1 MKLTPIRALD
11 KQMPDGR
18 RLTIDLVQ
26 QEEDSWSYWMHA
38 RLDGKV
44 TYDRFQASVNRA
56 AVPPTITMQFEE
68 PLGLPAFPHAMKT
81 VRRPVELTDAEADQI
96 EAAQQE
102 WRERPGRIA
111 REAAPDAPTWVLYN
125 FLVPPP
131 AGKITYDDGKPVM
144 VLGQAGMRWVDDGR
158 SFNLAAEDGYLFHV
172 NVRALT
178 SEERTEWDAERERRA
193 RLICALESTRDAFG
207 WYSPWAPQL
216 PDDASVVDG
225 PPMENTLLAG
235 SGARIRAARGTTL
248 HLGGGRALI
257 RTDDALYSHTFGGGA
272 ASNGTVHHPLTPA
285 RTELFGLLN
294 GAADRGDLPAW
305 LID

>member
-11 KQMPDGR
+11 KRMPDGR

-26 QEEDSWSYWMHA
+26 QEDDSWSYWMHA

-68 PLGLPAFPHAMKT
+68 PLDLPAFPHAMRT

-125 FLVPPP
+125 YPVPPP
-131 AGKITYDDGKPVM
+131 AGMITYDGGKPVM
-144 VLGQAGMRWVDDGR
+144 VLGQAGQRWVDDGR
-158 SFNLAAEDGYLFHV
+158 SFDLAAEDGCLFHV

-178 SEERTEWDAERERRA
+178 PEERTEWDADRERRA
-193 RLICALESTRDAFG
+193 RLISALEATRDAFG
-207 WYSPWAPQL
+207 WYSPWAPKL
-216 PDDASVVDG
+216 PADASVVDG
-225 PPMENTLLAG
+225 PPMETTLMG
-235 SGARIRAARGTTL
+235 SGARIRTATGTTL

-257 RTDDALYSHTFGGGA
+257 RTADALYSDTFGGGA

-285 RTELFGLLN
+285 RTELFDLLN

-305 LID
+305 LTD